1 LIANL
6 LKSSTTP
13 EPVTVKKVAAA
24 AKPFLEA
31 MPKEEVFETVV
42 IPEIHLVE
50 PEPKIEVV

>member
-13 EPVTVKKVAAA
+13 EPVTVQKVAAA

-31 MPKEEVFETVV
+31 MPKEEVFEDVHM
-42 IPEIHLVE
+42 PEVHLVE
-50 PEPKIEVV
+50 PVPEVVVV